1 MRSLAVPLLLGLAV
15 AACDSK
21 PAAPLAPAA
30 SALPAA
36 EKRSES
42 AKTFAIEAAS
52 SKVTFLMQA
61 PFEKI
66 HGDAEGSAKG
76 ELFIDPSDIS
86 KTAGLIEIDL
96 DKLVLYQQKRQD
108 EKSDYGERKKSDQQN
123 EHAKTWL
130 EISPDAPAAER
141 ELNRWVQF
149 RIDKV
154 IESSAPDVSKLT
166 GAERKITATVEG
178 ELRLHQ
184 RKVRKQAKVEATFK
198 YDGDKP
204 VSVSIKTTAPVVV
217 DLDAHDVRPREL
229 FGKLAQKTLSD
240 MGQKVAKEAPIEFQ
254 ISANLK

>member
-1 MRSLAVPLLLGLAV
+1 MRRLAPPFVFALAI

-30 SALPAA
+30 SALAAA

-42 AKTFAIEAAS
+42 AKPFAIDAAG
-52 SKVTFLMQA
+52 SKVTFLMHA

-66 HGDAEGSAKG
+66 HGEADGSARG
-76 ELFIDPSDIS
+76 ELFIDVADIG
-86 KTAGLIEIDL
+86 KTSGLIEIDL
-96 DKLVLYQQKRQD
+96 DKLVLYQQKRED
-108 EKSDYGERKKSDQQN
+108 EKSEYGERKKSDKQN
-123 EHAKTWL
+123 EHAKAWL

-154 IESSAPDVSKLT
+154 IESSASDLGKLS

-184 RKVRKQAKVEATFK
+184 RKVRKQAKVEATFV
-198 YDGDKP
+198 YDGDRP
-204 VSVSIKTTAPVVV
+204 TGVSIKTTAPVVV
-217 DLDAHDVRPREL
+217 DLDTHDVRPREL
-229 FGKLAQKTLSD
+229 FGKLAQKSLSD

-254 ISANLK
+254 LSAKAK